1 MTKKLIILV
10 QVVTCLVAVSCS
22 PRHFPAAERTDS
34 VRVEVRER
42 VVHDTATIEI
52 PLIIER
58 NITRDTT
65 SFLENAYSESLA
77 QVSGG
82 LLHHTLQTRPQKL
95 KTPVT
100 TIVRDTIR
108 IEHKAE
114 TIIKEVPAQLTK
126 AQRSWISLGKW
137 AVGILAGVLIAVV
150 ALIALKF
157 TRKI

>member
-1 MTKKLIILV
+1 MKKAFIVIALAL
-10 QVVTCLVAVSCS
+10 VSCS

-42 VVHDTATIEI
+42 IVHDTAYIEI

-58 NITRDTT
+58 NVTRDTT
-65 SFLENAYSESLA
+65 SFIENPYSESLA

-82 LLHHTLQTRPQKL
+82 MLHHTLQTRPQKL
-95 KTPVT
+95 KTPIT

-114 TIIKEVPAQLTK
+114 TIIKEVPAQLSK
-126 AQRSWISLGKW
+126 AQRGWISLGKW
-137 AVGILAGVLIAVV
+137 AVGILVGILIAVV
-150 ALIALKF
+150 VGIILKA
-157 TRKI
+157 KKVLP